1 MAESIPLYVVDG
13 IATIWDA
20 QAVATAHCAYDI
32 SGLRAGTLPGVVQ
45 QNAFLGLPMTLMPE
59 EAAHLVKQGAAHLVP
74 LPRVRP
80 PSRAAVAQRTAA
92 RVARN
97 RALAYAAWAD
107 EDARAAA
114 SAAKAQG
121 VGAEKRAARALKRA
135 EVARDKALADGED
148 AESVRARYEAAVA
161 AATAPPP
168 PVAPRER
175 GTPTSENTNLFAV
188 VPAMPVVDL
197 WEEEGRGE
205 VEVEVEGEGEGDGKT
220 GLGQH
225 AGAGDPASASSSVQY
240 FPRSVR
246 DRALAD
252 TFAAL
257 NARGL
262 RMGLG
267 PRFGGEWLVYPG
279 DYLRYHAH
287 FTSQVIVRDEPIRPA
302 ELVAW
307 GRLGTG
313 TKKAGL
319 LCCWDDG
326 VRKDETVKSTER
338 KDGESDVVFYSL
350 EWANF
355 G

>member
-1 MAESIPLYVVDG
+1 MADASIPLYVVDG

-20 QAVATAHCAYDI
+20 QAAATAHCVHDI

-45 QNAFLGLPMTLMPE
+45 QNAFLGLPVTLMPE
-59 EAAHLVKQGAAHLVP
+59 ESAHLLKQGAAHLVH
-74 LPRVRP
+74 LPSRIRP
-80 PSRAAVAQRTAA
+80 PSREAVAQRTAA
-92 RVARN
+92 RIARN
-97 RALAYAAWAD
+97 HTLAQAAWAD
-107 EDARAAA
+107 EDRRAA
-114 SAAKAQG
+114 SAARSAKSAA
-121 VGAEKRAARALKRA
+121 GAEKRAARARKRA
-135 EVARDKALADGED
+135 EAARDKALAGGEETGVVEERFQAALRGID
-148 AESVRARYEAAVA
+148 AA
-161 AATAPPP
+161 
-168 PVAPRER
+168 PVAVVRER
-175 GTPTSENTNLFAV
+175 GVPTSENSNLFTV
-188 VPAMPVVDL
+188 VPATPVVPL
-197 WEEEGRGE
+197 EEYDDAEVAEGRGE
-205 VEVEVEGEGEGDGKT
+205 GS
-220 GLGQH
+220 GLGQR
-225 AGAGDPASASSSVQY
+225 AGAGDPTSASSCVRM

-326 VRKDETVKSTER
+326 VRAGKESKDS
-338 KDGESDVVFYSL
+338 KDSKDSKEGESEIVFYSL

>member
-1 MAESIPLYVVDG
+1 MTDSIPLYVVDG

-45 QNAFLGLPMTLMPE
+45 QNAFLGLPVTLMPE
-59 EAAHLVKQGAAHLVP
+59 EASHLLKQGVAHLVP
-74 LPRVRP
+74 LPSQIHP
-80 PSRAAVAQRTAA
+80 PSKELVAQRTSA
-92 RVARN
+92 RVTRN
-97 RALAYAAWAD
+97 RALALAAWAD
-107 EDARAAA
+107 EDRRAAA
-114 SAAKAQG
+114 SAAKSAKAG
-121 VGAEKRAARALKRA
+121 IAGAEKRILRAKKRA
-135 EVARDKALADGED
+135 EATRIKALADGED
-148 AESVRARYEAAVA
+148 SVGVQERYVAAMAAIEAAPP
-161 AATAPPP
+161 APT
-168 PVAPRER
+168 VVVKER
-175 GTPTSENTNLFAV
+175 GVPTSENTNLFTV
-188 VPAMPVVDL
+188 VPAMPVIDGLVKGQ
-197 WEEEGRGE
+197 EGE
-205 VEVEVEGEGEGDGKT
+205 VEVEGD
-220 GLGQH
+220 GLGQR
-225 AGAGDPASASSSVQY
+225 AGGGDPNSASSSVTL
-240 FPRSVR
+240 FPASVR

-287 FTSQVIVRDEPIRPA
+287 FTSQVIVRNQPIRPA

-326 VRKDETVKSTER
+326 VRAGNEETKEGVSEV
-338 KDGESDVVFYSL
+338 EFYSL

>member
-1 MAESIPLYVVDG
+1 MFELTPG
-13 IATIWDA
+13 
-20 QAVATAHCAYDI
+20 
-32 SGLRAGTLPGVVQ
+32 AG
-45 QNAFLGLPMTLMPE
+45 
-59 EAAHLVKQGAAHLVP
+59 HLVP
-74 LPRVRP
+74 LPSKIHP
-80 PSRAAVAQRTAA
+80 PSRDLVAQRTAE

-97 RALAYAAWAD
+97 RALAEAAWAD
-107 EDARAAA
+107 EDRRAAA
-114 SAAKAQG
+114 SAAKAAKAG
-121 VGAEKRAARALKRA
+121 AGGAEKRVARAKKRADAARTKSLA
-135 EVARDKALADGED
+135 EGED
-148 AESVRARYEAAVA
+148 PAAVEERYA
-161 AATAPPP
+161 AAIAAIEAAPPP
-168 PVAPRER
+168 PTVPVKER
-175 GTPTSENTNLFAV
+175 GLPTSENTNLFTV
-188 VPAMPVVDL
+188 VPSTPVLPGLLERDAGVEDGL
-197 WEEEGRGE
+197 RGPQA
-205 VEVEVEGEGEGDGKT
+205 T
-220 GLGQH
+220 QA
-225 AGAGDPASASSSVQY
+225 AGAGDPSSASSSVPF

-326 VRKDETVKSTER
+326 LRAEGDSKESTE
-338 KDGESDVVFYSL
+338 GEGEVVFYSL

>member
-1 MAESIPLYVVDG
+1 
-13 IATIWDA
+13 
-20 QAVATAHCAYDI
+20 
-32 SGLRAGTLPGVVQ
+32 
-45 QNAFLGLPMTLMPE
+45 
-59 EAAHLVKQGAAHLVP
+59 
-74 LPRVRP
+74 
-80 PSRAAVAQRTAA
+80 VAQRTAA
-92 RVARN
+92 RVGRN
-97 RALAYAAWAD
+97 RVLAEAAWAD
-107 EDARAAA
+107 EDRRAAA
-114 SAAKAQG
+114 SAAKSAKAG
-121 VGAEKRAARALKRA
+121 AAGAEKRAARAKKRA
-135 EVARDKALADGED
+135 EAAKAKALAEGED
-148 AESVRARYEAAVA
+148 EKTVEERYAAAVA
-161 AATAPPP
+161 AIEAAPPP
-168 PVAPRER
+168 PTLAVKER
-175 GTPTSENTNLFAV
+175 GVPSAENTNLFTV
-188 VPAMPVVDL
+188 VPALPVVAL
-197 WEEEGRGE
+197 
-205 VEVEVEGEGEGDGKT
+205 GEGEEAGSGM
-220 GLGQH
+220 GQR
-225 AGAGDPASASSSVQY
+225 AGAGDAASASSSVQY

-246 DRALAD
+246 DRALAG

-326 VRKDETVKSTER
+326 VREGTES
-338 KDGESDVVFYSL
+338 KEGEGEGEGEVVFYSL